1 MTKNW
6 QSIAPSI
13 KVPKVDSHA
22 AVVIGDKMFIYGG
35 YDSDCA
41 EELIDI
47 YVFDL
52 IEHKWEQFYQGG
64 KTNEPVG
71 RSDLAMI

>member
-1 MTKNW
+1 
-6 QSIAPSI
+6 
-13 KVPKVDSHA
+13 
-22 AVVIGDKMFIYGG
+22 MFIYGG